1 MTKFLI
7 SKPGFILFLISIM
20 VLGCT
25 KDDDSEQ
32 YNLIVFPNPCQ
43 DIATIMF
50 SIYEPDYITIEVFN
64 MEGKKIETIVDNQN
78 TTQINS
84 KWNCSSLDK
93 GIYLVK
99 LTTSNFTQS
108 VNLVKL

>member
-1 MTKFLI
+1 
-7 SKPGFILFLISIM
+7 M

-50 SIYEPDYITIEVFN
+50 SNYKGIPDEPEYITIEVFN

-78 TTQINS
+78 IS
-84 KWNCSSLDK
+84 PIYFEWNCSHLDE
-93 GIYLVK
+93 GVYLVK
-99 LTTSNFTQS
+99 LTTSNFTES

>member
-1 MTKFLI
+1 MTKFSI
-7 SKPGFILFLISIM
+7 SKRGFILSLISII

-25 KDDDSEQ
+25 KDDDSKQ
-32 YNLIVFPNPCQ
+32 NNLFVFPNPCQ
-43 DIATIMF
+43 DIANIMF
-50 SIYEPDYITIEVFN
+50 SIDEPDNITIEVFN

-84 KWNCSSLDK
+84 KWNCSNLDE

-99 LTTSNFTQS
+99 LKTSNFTES